1 MRTLFSL
8 RTWGAVGLLLLA
20 AGAPYCAAA
29 YVAASQ
35 PSVATRADIEIGVLL
50 AVMGWSVLS
59 AVVILWL
66 WLYLRRERRASSP

>member
-8 RTWGAVGLLLLA
+8 KTWGAIGLLLLA

-29 YVAASQ
+29 YAAASQ

-66 WLYLRRERRASSP
+66 WRYLRRERRDSP